1 MRLTKLAKEQL
12 SKFLQ
17 PGDSAID
24 ATVGNGQDTVFLAM
38 QVGLSG
44 LIHGFDI
51 QNDALIN
58 ARQLIEKQAPESNV
72 ELYLAGHEKMDK
84 HLPDNMRL
92 NSAAA
97 VFNLGYLPGGNKSV
111 TTRTNTTLMALDLAW
126 AKYLKPR
133 GMLSILCYPGHPGGQ
148 EETEAVG
155 DWLIKINA
163 KVITTRS
170 LGPVLHLVQK

>member
-84 HLPDNMRL
+84 HLPDNMRS

-97 VFNLGYLPGGNKSV
+97 VFNLGYLP
-111 TTRTNTTLMALDLAW
+111 R
-126 AKYLKPR
+126 
-133 GMLSILCYPGHPGGQ
+133 
-148 EETEAVG
+148 VG
-155 DWLIKINA
+155 
-163 KVITTRS
+163 TS
-170 LGPVLHLVQK
+170 Q